1 MFEVDHGQ
9 SVDWD
14 SLQIVETHDDEC
26 RIALVSEK
34 QMCEILGLRE
44 EETHVDEGQMNEQ
57 GVDNEQCVDNMQ
69 GVDTDG
75 AAIPTCDAIPSE
87 LVISY
92 DKNNPQWILV
102 QYTQQWMSSG
112 WQCDNLLSIRS
123 LI

>member
-1 MFEVDHGQ
+1 MFRSEVDHGQ

-87 LVISY
+87 MVISY
-92 DKNNPQWILV
+92 DKNNPPMDIGIIYPTTDEFRMAV
-102 QYTQQWMSSG
+102 
-112 WQCDNLLSIRS
+112 
-123 LI
+123 

>member
-1 MFEVDHGQ
+1 MKR
-9 SVDWD
+9 VDWD
-14 SLQIVETHDDEC
+14 NLQIVETHDDEG

-34 QMCEILGLRE
+34 KMCEILGLTE

-87 LVISY
+87 MVISY
-92 DKNNPQWILV
+92 DKNNPPMDIGIIYPTTDEFRMAV
-102 QYTQQWMSSG
+102 
-112 WQCDNLLSIRS
+112 
-123 LI
+123 